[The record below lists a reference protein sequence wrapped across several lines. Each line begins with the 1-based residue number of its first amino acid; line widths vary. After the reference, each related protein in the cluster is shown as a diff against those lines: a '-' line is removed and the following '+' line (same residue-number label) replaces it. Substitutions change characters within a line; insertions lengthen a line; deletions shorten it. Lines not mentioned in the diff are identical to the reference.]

1 MAPGIVDSRT
11 AFPDRD
17 WDRLRPVEFCAAAAA
32 VAAAAVEAQL
42 VVVVVAVIVVEVG
55 PQLAPD
61 VHKTV
66 HLVLVAVESCV
77 PSLRG
82 SVIPILE

>member
-32 VAAAAVEAQL
+32 AAAVEAQL

-61 VHKTV
+61 AHKTV